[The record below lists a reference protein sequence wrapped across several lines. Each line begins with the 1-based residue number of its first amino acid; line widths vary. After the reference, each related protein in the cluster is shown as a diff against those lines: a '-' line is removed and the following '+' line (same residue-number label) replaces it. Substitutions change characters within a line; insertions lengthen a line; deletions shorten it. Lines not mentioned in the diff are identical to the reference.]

1 MKIAYI
7 LSSFIA
13 KAGTERILSDKMNYL
28 VKRYGYDITFITYE
42 QGNHPMAFSLD
53 KRIRVIDLNTRFFP
67 LYKLNPVRRV
77 IAKSFQKRKLKSKLH
92 DVLSVVNPDFV
103 VLTTYDFDKYGSI
116 LTLPYRFVIESHIC
130 ITDVRQEFRQHNVIL
145 KFFGKYL
152 DSIHFKIMNKAD
164 ALISLTS
171 ADKTNWEKHVNIP
184 IFVIPNLVTVYPND
198 ISCYSERSNRIICV
212 GRLTRQKGFDY
223 LIKAWA
229 MISKKYPTWRIDI
242 FGHGDMET
250 TLNRMIIDYKL
261 SDCTRINEQSDN
273 IYEEYETSSIFVL
286 SSRYEGFGLVLVEA
300 MSCGVPCISFDCPN
314 GPADLIT
321 HGEDGLLV
329 PLGDIEK
336 LAESIEWM
344 ITHEEERLRMSNNVR
359 QKAKQYTAE
368 VIMPQWVELF
378 EKVAKQ

>member
-7 LSSFIA
+7 LSSFFA

-28 VKRYGYDITFITYE
+28 ANRYGYDITFITYE

-103 VLTTYDFDKYGSI
+103 VLTTYDFDKFGSI

-130 ITDVRQEFRQHNVIL
+130 ISDVRQEFRQHNVIL
-145 KFFGKYL
+145 KLFGKYL

-164 ALISLTS
+164 ALVSLTS

-229 MISKKYPTWRIDI
+229 LIANKYPGWKIDI
-242 FGHGDMET
+242 FGSGDLEDF
-250 TLNRMIIDYKL
+250 LIQMIDNYNLKESI
-261 SDCTRINEQSDN
+261 TINKPTSN
-273 IYEEYETSSIFVL
+273 IFEEYDRSSIYVL
-286 SSRYEGFGLVLVEA
+286 SSRYEGFGLVLLEA
-300 MSCGVPCISFDCPN
+300 MSFGIPCISFNCPHGPSDMITN
-314 GPADLIT
+314 GEEGI
-321 HGEDGLLV
+321 LV
-329 PLGDIEK
+329 PVGDINK
-336 LAESIEWM
+336 LADSIEWM
-344 ITHEEERLRMSNNVR
+344 ITHKEERERMSQNSREKV
-359 QKAKQYTAE
+359 KYYLAE
-368 VIMPQWVELF
+368 NIMPQWVELF
-378 EKVAKQ
+378 NKIK

>member
-7 LSSFIA
+7 LSSFFA

-28 VKRYGYDITFITYE
+28 ANRYGYDITFITYE

-103 VLTTYDFDKYGSI
+103 VLTTYDFDKFGSI

-130 ITDVRQEFRQHNVIL
+130 ISDVRQEFRQHNVIL
-145 KFFGKYL
+145 KLFGKYL
-152 DSIHFKIMNKAD
+152 DSIHFKTMNKAD
-164 ALISLTS
+164 ALVSLTS

-198 ISCYSERSNRIICV
+198 ISCYSERPNRIICV

-229 MISKKYPTWRIDI
+229 LIANKYPGWKIDI
-242 FGHGDMET
+242 FGSGDLEDF
-250 TLNRMIIDYKL
+250 LIQMIENYNLKESI
-261 SDCTRINEQSDN
+261 TINKPTSN
-273 IYEEYETSSIFVL
+273 IFEEYDRSSIYVL
-286 SSRYEGFGLVLVEA
+286 SSRYEGFCLVLLEA
-300 MSCGVPCISFDCPN
+300 MSFGIPCISFNCPHGPSDIITN
-314 GPADLIT
+314 GEEGI
-321 HGEDGLLV
+321 LV
-329 PLGDIEK
+329 PVGDINK
-336 LAESIEWM
+336 LADSIEWM
-344 ITHEEERLRMSNNVR
+344 ITHKEERERMSQNSREKVKNFL
-359 QKAKQYTAE
+359 AE
-368 VIMPQWVELF
+368 NIMPQWVELF
-378 EKVAKQ
+378 NKIK

>member
-13 KAGTERILSDKMNYL
+13 KAGTERIFSDKMNYL
-28 VKRYGYDITFITYE
+28 ANRYGYDITFITYE

-92 DVLSVVNPDFV
+92 DVLSVVNPDLV
-103 VLTTYDFDKYGSI
+103 VLTTYDFDKFGSI

-130 ITDVRQEFRQHNVIL
+130 ISDVRQEFRQHNVIL
-145 KFFGKYL
+145 KLFGKYL
-152 DSIHFKIMNKAD
+152 DSIHFKTMNKAG
-164 ALISLTS
+164 ALVSLTN

-229 MISKKYPTWRIDI
+229 LIANKYPGWKIDI
-242 FGHGDMET
+242 FGSGDLEDF
-250 TLNRMIIDYKL
+250 LIQMIDNYNLKESI
-261 SDCTRINEQSDN
+261 TINKPTSN
-273 IYEEYETSSIFVL
+273 IFEEYDRSSIYIL
-286 SSRYEGFGLVLVEA
+286 SSRYEGFCLVLLEA
-300 MSCGVPCISFDCPN
+300 MSFGIPCISFNCPHGPSDIITN
-314 GPADLIT
+314 GEEGI
-321 HGEDGLLV
+321 LV
-329 PLGDIEK
+329 PVGDINK
-336 LAESIEWM
+336 LADSIEWM
-344 ITHEEERLRMSNNVR
+344 ITHKEERERMSQNSREKV
-359 QKAKQYTAE
+359 KYYLAE
-368 VIMPQWVELF
+368 NIMPQWVELF
-378 EKVAKQ
+378 NKIK

>member
-344 ITHEEERLRMSNNVR
+344 ITHEEERLRMSNNAR
-359 QKAKQYTAE
+359 QKAKQYTAQ

>member
-7 LSSFIA
+7 LSSFFA

-28 VKRYGYDITFITYE
+28 ANRYGYDITFITYE

-130 ITDVRQEFRQHNVIL
+130 ISDVRQEFRQHNVIL
-145 KFFGKYL
+145 KLFGKYL
-152 DSIHFKIMNKAD
+152 DSIHFKTMNKAD
-164 ALISLTS
+164 ALVSLTS

-229 MISKKYPTWRIDI
+229 LIANKYPGWKIDI
-242 FGHGDMET
+242 FGSGDLEDF
-250 TLNRMIIDYKL
+250 LIQMIDNYNLKESI
-261 SDCTRINEQSDN
+261 TINKPTSN
-273 IYEEYETSSIFVL
+273 IFEEYDRSSIYVL
-286 SSRYEGFGLVLVEA
+286 SSRYEGFGLVLLEA
-300 MSCGVPCISFDCPN
+300 MSFGIPCISFNCPHGPSDIITN
-314 GPADLIT
+314 GEEGI
-321 HGEDGLLV
+321 LV
-329 PLGDIEK
+329 PVGDINK

-344 ITHEEERLRMSNNVR
+344 ITHKEERERMSQNSREKV
-359 QKAKQYTAE
+359 KYYLAE
-368 VIMPQWVELF
+368 NIMPQWVELF
-378 EKVAKQ
+378 NKIK

>member
-28 VKRYGYDITFITYE
+28 ANRYGYDITFITYE

-92 DVLSVVNPDFV
+92 DVLSVFNPDFV
-103 VLTTYDFDKYGSI
+103 VLTTYDFDKFGSI

-145 KFFGKYL
+145 KLFGKYL

-164 ALISLTS
+164 ALVSLTS

-250 TLNRMIIDYKL
+250 TLNQIIIDYNL
-261 SDCTRINEQSDN
+261 SNCTRINEPSEN

-314 GPADLIT
+314 GPAELIT

-344 ITHEEERLRMSNNVR
+344 ITHEEERLRMSNNAR

>member
-7 LSSFIA
+7 LSSFFA

-28 VKRYGYDITFITYE
+28 ANRYGYDITFITYE

-77 IAKSFQKRKLKSKLH
+77 IAKSFQKRKLKSNLH

-103 VLTTYDFDKYGSI
+103 VLTTYDFDKFGSI

-130 ITDVRQEFRQHNVIL
+130 ISDVRQEFRQHNVIL
-145 KFFGKYL
+145 KLFGKYL
-152 DSIHFKIMNKAD
+152 DSIHFKTMNKAD
-164 ALISLTS
+164 ALVSLTS

-229 MISKKYPTWRIDI
+229 LIANKYPGWKIDI
-242 FGHGDMET
+242 FGSGDLEDF
-250 TLNRMIIDYKL
+250 LIQMIENYNLKESI
-261 SDCTRINEQSDN
+261 TINKPTSN
-273 IYEEYETSSIFVL
+273 IFEEYDRSSIYVL
-286 SSRYEGFGLVLVEA
+286 SSRYEGFGLVLLEA
-300 MSCGVPCISFDCPN
+300 MSFGIPCISFNCPHGPSDIITN
-314 GPADLIT
+314 GEEGI
-321 HGEDGLLV
+321 LV
-329 PLGDIEK
+329 PVGDINK
-336 LAESIEWM
+336 LADSIEWM
-344 ITHEEERLRMSNNVR
+344 ITHKEERERMSQNSREKVKNFL
-359 QKAKQYTAE
+359 AE
-368 VIMPQWVELF
+368 NIMPQWIELF
-378 EKVAKQ
+378 NKVK

>member
-28 VKRYGYDITFITYE
+28 ANRYGYDITFITYE

-103 VLTTYDFDKYGSI
+103 VLTTYDFDKFGSI

-261 SDCTRINEQSDN
+261 SDCTRINEQSEN

-286 SSRYEGFGLVLVEA
+286 SSRYEGFALVLIEA

-314 GPADLIT
+314 GPAELIT

-344 ITHEEERLRMSNNVR
+344 ITHEEERLRISNNAR
-359 QKAKQYTAE
+359 LKAKQYTAE
-368 VIMPQWVELF
+368 TIMPQWVELF

>member
-7 LSSFIA
+7 LSSFFA

-28 VKRYGYDITFITYE
+28 ANRYGYDITFITYE

-103 VLTTYDFDKYGSI
+103 VLTTYDFDKFGSI
-116 LTLPYRFVIESHIC
+116 LTLPYRFVIESHIS

-198 ISCYSERSNRIICV
+198 ISCYSERPNRIICV

-229 MISKKYPTWRIDI
+229 LIANKYPGWKIDI
-242 FGHGDMET
+242 FGSGDLEDF
-250 TLNRMIIDYKL
+250 LIQMIDNYNLKESI
-261 SDCTRINEQSDN
+261 TINKPTSN
-273 IYEEYETSSIFVL
+273 IFEEYDRSSIYVL
-286 SSRYEGFGLVLVEA
+286 SSRYEGFCLVLLEA
-300 MSCGVPCISFDCPN
+300 MSFGIPCISFNCPHGPSDMITN
-314 GPADLIT
+314 GEEGI
-321 HGEDGLLV
+321 LV
-329 PLGDIEK
+329 PVGDINK
-336 LAESIEWM
+336 LADSIEWM
-344 ITHEEERLRMSNNVR
+344 ITHKEERERMSQNSREKV
-359 QKAKQYTAE
+359 KYYLAE
-368 VIMPQWVELF
+368 NIMPQWVELF
-378 EKVAKQ
+378 NKIK

>member
-1 MKIAYI
+1 MKITYI

-28 VKRYGYDITFITYE
+28 ANRYGYDITFITYE
-42 QGNHPMAFSLD
+42 QGNHPMAFPLD

-92 DVLSVVNPDFV
+92 DVLSVVNPDLV
-103 VLTTYDFDKYGSI
+103 VLTTYDFDKFGSI

-130 ITDVRQEFRQHNVIL
+130 ISDVRQEFRQHNVIL
-145 KFFGKYL
+145 KLFGKYL
-152 DSIHFKIMNKAD
+152 DSIHFKTMNKAD
-164 ALISLTS
+164 ALVSLTS

-229 MISKKYPTWRIDI
+229 LIANKYPGWKIDI
-242 FGHGDMET
+242 FGSGDLEDF
-250 TLNRMIIDYKL
+250 LIQMIDNYNLKESI
-261 SDCTRINEQSDN
+261 TINKPTSN
-273 IYEEYETSSIFVL
+273 IFEEYDRSSIYVL
-286 SSRYEGFGLVLVEA
+286 SSRYEGFCLVLLEA
-300 MSCGVPCISFDCPN
+300 MSFGIPCISFNCPHGPSDMITN
-314 GPADLIT
+314 GEEGI
-321 HGEDGLLV
+321 LV
-329 PLGDIEK
+329 PVGDINK

-344 ITHEEERLRMSNNVR
+344 ITHKEERDRMSQNSREKV
-359 QKAKQYTAE
+359 KYYLAE
-368 VIMPQWVELF
+368 NIMPQWVELF
-378 EKVAKQ
+378 NKIK

>member
-314 GPADLIT
+314 GPAELIT

-344 ITHEEERLRMSNNVR
+344 ITHEEERLRMSNNAR

>member
-28 VKRYGYDITFITYE
+28 ANRYGYDITFITYE

-103 VLTTYDFDKYGSI
+103 VLTTYDFDKFGSI

-130 ITDVRQEFRQHNVIL
+130 ISDVRQEFRQHNVIL
-145 KFFGKYL
+145 KLFGKYL
-152 DSIHFKIMNKAD
+152 DSIHFKTMNKAD
-164 ALISLTS
+164 ALVSLTS

-229 MISKKYPTWRIDI
+229 LIANKYPGWKIDI
-242 FGHGDMET
+242 FGSGDLEDF
-250 TLNRMIIDYKL
+250 LIQMIDNYNLKESI
-261 SDCTRINEQSDN
+261 TINKPTSN
-273 IYEEYETSSIFVL
+273 IFEEYDRSSIYVL
-286 SSRYEGFGLVLVEA
+286 SSRYEGFGLVLIEA
-300 MSCGVPCISFDCPN
+300 MSCGVPCISFDCPH
-314 GPADLIT
+314 GPSEIIS
-321 HGEDGLLV
+321 HGEDGIIV
-329 PLGDIEK
+329 PLGNISE
-336 LAESIEWM
+336 LAKSIEWM
-344 ITHEEERLRMSNNVR
+344 ITNKRGREAMSIAARTNARRYQEN
-359 QKAKQYTAE
+359 A
-368 VIMPQWVELF
+368 IMPRWIELF
-378 EKVAKQ
+378 NKIN

>member
-42 QGNHPMAFSLD
+42 QGNHPIAFSLD

-103 VLTTYDFDKYGSI
+103 VLTTYDFDKFGSI

-145 KFFGKYL
+145 KLFGKYL

-164 ALISLTS
+164 ALVSLTS

-229 MISKKYPTWRIDI
+229 RISKKYPTWRIDI

-261 SDCTRINEQSDN
+261 SDCTRINEQSEN

-286 SSRYEGFGLVLVEA
+286 SSRYEGFALVLIEA

-314 GPADLIT
+314 GPAELIT

-344 ITHEEERLRMSNNVR
+344 ITHEEERLRMSNNAR

>member
-42 QGNHPMAFSLD
+42 QGNHPIAFSLD

-92 DVLSVVNPDFV
+92 DVLSVFNPDFV
-103 VLTTYDFDKYGSI
+103 VLTTYDFDKFGSI

-145 KFFGKYL
+145 KLFGKYL

-164 ALISLTS
+164 ALVSLTS

-250 TLNRMIIDYKL
+250 TLNQIIIDYNL
-261 SDCTRINEQSDN
+261 SNCTRINEPSEN

-314 GPADLIT
+314 GPAELIT

-344 ITHEEERLRMSNNVR
+344 ITHEEERLRMSNNAR

>member
-103 VLTTYDFDKYGSI
+103 VLTTYDFDKFGSI

-130 ITDVRQEFRQHNVIL
+130 ISDVRQEFRQHNVIL
-145 KFFGKYL
+145 KLFGKYL

-164 ALISLTS
+164 ALVSLTS

-229 MISKKYPTWRIDI
+229 LIANKYPGWKIDI
-242 FGHGDMET
+242 FGSGDLEDF
-250 TLNRMIIDYKL
+250 LIQMIENYNLKESI
-261 SDCTRINEQSDN
+261 TINKPTSN
-273 IYEEYETSSIFVL
+273 IFEEYDRSSIYVL
-286 SSRYEGFGLVLVEA
+286 SSRYEGFCLVLLEA
-300 MSCGVPCISFDCPN
+300 MSFGIPCISFNCPHGPSDMITN
-314 GPADLIT
+314 GEEGI
-321 HGEDGLLV
+321 LV
-329 PLGDIEK
+329 PVGDINK
-336 LAESIEWM
+336 LADSIEWM
-344 ITHEEERLRMSNNVR
+344 ITHKEERERMSQNSREKV
-359 QKAKQYTAE
+359 KYYLAE
-368 VIMPQWVELF
+368 NIMPQWVELF
-378 EKVAKQ
+378 NKIK

>member
-7 LSSFIA
+7 LSSFFA

-28 VKRYGYDITFITYE
+28 ANRYGYDITFITYE

-103 VLTTYDFDKYGSI
+103 VLTTYDFDKFGSI

-130 ITDVRQEFRQHNVIL
+130 ISDVRQEFRQHNVIL
-145 KFFGKYL
+145 KLFGKYL
-152 DSIHFKIMNKAD
+152 DSIHFKTMNKAD
-164 ALISLTS
+164 ALVSLTS

-229 MISKKYPTWRIDI
+229 LIANKYPGWKIDI
-242 FGHGDMET
+242 FGSGDLEDF
-250 TLNRMIIDYKL
+250 LIQMIDNYNLKESI
-261 SDCTRINEQSDN
+261 TINKPTSN
-273 IYEEYETSSIFVL
+273 IFEEYDRSSIYVL
-286 SSRYEGFGLVLVEA
+286 SSRYEGFCLVLLEA
-300 MSCGVPCISFDCPN
+300 MSFGIPCISFNCPHGPSDMITN
-314 GPADLIT
+314 GEEGI
-321 HGEDGLLV
+321 LV
-329 PLGDIEK
+329 PVGDINK

-344 ITHEEERLRMSNNVR
+344 ITHKEERERMSQNSREKV
-359 QKAKQYTAE
+359 KYYLAE
-368 VIMPQWVELF
+368 NIMPQWVELF
-378 EKVAKQ
+378 NKIK